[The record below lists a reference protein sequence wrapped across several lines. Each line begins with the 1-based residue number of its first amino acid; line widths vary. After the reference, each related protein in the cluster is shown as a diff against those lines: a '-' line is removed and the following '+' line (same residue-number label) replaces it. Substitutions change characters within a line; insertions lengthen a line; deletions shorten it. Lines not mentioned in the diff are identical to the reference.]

1 MDNLGRFFGGAVMGT
16 TASQLTAEAQF
27 FLEAL
32 GTSLNAAEFVKLT
45 FTRYLG
51 DEPNLHSLSI
61 RLVEIKGAT
70 KLAFAYR
77 YATQDIVKNFAIDEG
92 LAVIQT
98 LLDSFKSMRLFTTRC
113 DLELAYNKRM
123 QPRLVNHKSAFGE
136 TTTQTNDR
144 PKKRYIEAANNR
156 YLVSL
161 GIANEAGQI
170 LKGRESKF
178 KQINKFVEILDSLY
192 RTSSLQTQTPIS
204 VVDMGSGKGYLT
216 FATYDF
222 LHHIEGKEVS
232 VTGIEARPEL
242 VDRCNQIARSAHFQ
256 GLQFEPGVIQDA
268 PDRPAD
274 ITIALHACD
283 TATDDAIYK
292 GIKANS
298 SLIILSPCCHK
309 QIRREM
315 ERSANIK
322 QTLQHGILIER
333 QAEIVTDRLRSF
345 ILELHGYHT
354 KVFEFIDS
362 EHTSKNLMIA
372 AVKHSGQIN
381 QAQIRTQMQ
390 QFKALYDV
398 RSFYLE
404 NLLFPETALR
414 PDLMERVCSNYGA
427 IPPANEFYPLGTSL

>member
-1 MDNLGRFFGGAVMGT
+1 MST
-16 TASQLTAEAQF
+16 KASQLTAEAQQ
-27 FLEAL
+27 FLEA
-32 GTSLNAAEFVKLT
+32 TIASLDTAEFVKLT
-45 FTRYLG
+45 FTRYIG
-51 DEPNLHSLSI
+51 AEPELTSLSI

-77 YATQDIVKNFAIDEG
+77 YATRDIVKNFATAEG
-92 LAVIQT
+92 LLLIQT
-98 LLDSFKSMRLFTTRC
+98 LLTHFKSMRLFTTRR
-113 DLELAYNKRM
+113 DLELTYNKRL
-123 QPRLVNHKSAFGE
+123 QPRLVTHKSTFAE

-192 RTSSLQTQTPIS
+192 RTSPLQTQTPIS

-222 LHHIEGKEVS
+222 LHHIEGKEAL
-232 VTGIEARPEL
+232 VTGVEARSEL
-242 VDRCNQIARSAHFQ
+242 VDRCNQIAQSAHFQ

-309 QIRREM
+309 QIRREI
-315 ERSANIK
+315 ERSAKIK

-372 AVKHSGQIN
+372 AVKHSGQVN
-381 QAQIRTQMQ
+381 QTQIREQMR
-390 QFKALYDV
+390 QFKELYDV

-404 NLLFPETALR
+404 NLLFPDALLR
-414 PDLMERVCSNYGA
+414 PDLAGA
-427 IPPANEFYPLGTSL
+427 IGG